1 MLQCLIAKSVR
12 DVCAQGEA
20 GIVIPDPGYLSGAHA
35 LLKKHNALLIC
46 DEVQTGLA
54 RTGRMLASEYEGV
67 RPDILVLGKALSGG
81 VYPVSAVL
89 ADDEVR
95 KRQRSLFQ
103 LLIAASVQ
111 WPQAD
116 VAGPIH
122 VSKAFAIR
130 LAMQLHGVLTIRRKE
145 AI

>member
-1 MLQCLIAKSVR
+1 M
-12 DVCAQGEA
+12 CAQGEA

-89 ADDEVR
+89 ADDEV
-95 KRQRSLFQ
+95 SSHAELYV
-103 LLIAASVQ
+103 IATCSQFAGAS
-111 WPQAD
+111 
-116 VAGPIH
+116 G
-122 VSKAFAIR
+122 
-130 LAMQLHGVLTIRRKE
+130 
-145 AI
+145 